1 MSIPSQQQ
9 IAGAAVGTFIA
20 EIHLQLQV
28 LELVGSAGFHLA
40 SHPLAGPLLEPV
52 ELLFVSRDI
61 SVDALPARAGGCGA
75 PTLFIIFAGGC
86 LRIA

>member
-1 MSIPSQQQ
+1 M
-9 IAGAAVGTFIA
+9 T

-28 LELVGSAGFHLA
+28 LELVGGAGFHLA
-40 SHPLAGPLLEPV
+40 SHSLPGPLLEPV
-52 ELLFVSRDI
+52 EFLFVARDI
-61 SVDALPARAGGCGA
+61 SVVALSARTGGCEA